1 MTVKQIHLW
10 LLLAFAL
17 LLRLISLATYPLMDT
32 TEARYGEMARLMV
45 ETGNW
50 LTPQFDY
57 GIPFWGKPPLFTWM
71 SATGIELFGLNEFA
85 VRVPHWLAGVL
96 TICLIGLLARKTN
109 NNAVVAAIVV
119 ATCGIFTI
127 ASGAVMTD
135 MALTLALTMAMVG
148 FYLCWLQK
156 DERAQIWG
164 YVGFFGLA
172 CGLLAKG
179 PVALVIMAIAVVPW
193 LILQHGFVGAFK
205 QLWYRFPILPGCVLM
220 LTVAMPWYVL
230 AELATPG
237 FIDYFIVGEH
247 FNRFVVSG
255 WEGDLYGNAHDR
267 PRGTIWLFWLQSAL
281 PWSLVLPVLIWKK
294 RSKKT
299 DIEGDNTGLF
309 SFLICWLLSP
319 LLLFTLSGNIL
330 PAYVLPGVPAI
341 GVLIAML
348 VTQKDFKWLWGA
360 SAIIPVILMIAL
372 LVLNMGKADSRSDRV
387 IFQKVTSQLP
397 IFYIGKRPF
406 SGQFYSQGQAKLLKD
421 VKVLSALS
429 QYHLIGQPEQVK
441 AFVVQNSLSCE
452 VDHQSPSGRALFTCT
467 ATPSK

>member
-1 MTVKQIHLW
+1 MTVRQIHLW

-17 LLRLISLATYPLMDT
+17 FLRLISLATYPLMDT

-57 GIPFWGKPPLFTWM
+57 DVPFWGKPPLFTWM
-71 SATGIELFGLNEFA
+71 SATGIKLFGLNEFA
-85 VRVPHWLAGVL
+85 VRVPHWFAGVL
-96 TICLIGLLARKTN
+96 TICFIGLLARKTN
-109 NNAVVAAIVV
+109 NNPVVAAVVV

-156 DERAQIWG
+156 DEHAQKWG
-164 YVGFFGLA
+164 YLGFFGLA

-179 PVALVIMAIAVVPW
+179 PVALVTMTIAVVPW
-193 LILQHGFVGAFK
+193 LILQHGFLGAFK
-205 QLWYRFPILPGCVLM
+205 QLWSRFPVLSGGALM
-220 LTVAMPWYVL
+220 LIVALPWYVL
-230 AELATPG
+230 AEIATPG
-237 FIDYFIVGEH
+237 FLDYFIVGEH
-247 FNRFVVSG
+247 FNRFVISG

-281 PWSLVLPVLIWKK
+281 PWSVVLPVLIWKK
-294 RSKKT
+294 RT
-299 DIEGDNTGLF
+299 DKQEFEKGYTGLF
-309 SFLICWLLSP
+309 SFLIFWLLSP

-348 VTQKDFKWLWGA
+348 VTKKYFKWLWGA
-360 SAIIPVILMIAL
+360 SAFIPVMLMIVL
-372 LVLNMGKADSRSDRV
+372 LVLNLGKADSRSDRV
-387 IFQKVTSQLP
+387 IFEKVSRELP
-397 IFYIGKRPF
+397 VFYIGKRPF

-421 VKVLSALS
+421 TRVLTSLS
-429 QYHLIGQPEQVK
+429 RYHLIGQLEEVNALVEQYL
-441 AFVVQNSLSCE
+441 LSCTVE
-452 VDHQSPSGRALFTCT
+452 FESKSGRSLFTCSNST
-467 ATPSK
+467 RG

>member
-1 MTVKQIHLW
+1 MTVRQIHLW

-57 GIPFWGKPPLFTWM
+57 DVPFWGKPPLFTWM
-71 SATGIELFGLNEFA
+71 SATGIKLFGLNEFA
-85 VRVPHWLAGVL
+85 VRVPHWFAGVL
-96 TICLIGLLARKTN
+96 TICFIGLLARKTN
-109 NNAVVAAIVV
+109 NNPVVAAVVV

-156 DERAQIWG
+156 DEHAQKWG

-179 PVALVIMAIAVVPW
+179 PVALVIMTIAVVPW
-193 LILQHGFVGAFK
+193 LMLQHGVLGAFK
-205 QLWYRFPILPGCVLM
+205 QLWSRFPVLSGSGLM
-220 LTVAMPWYVL
+220 LMVALPWYVL
-230 AELATPG
+230 AEIATPG
-237 FIDYFIVGEH
+237 FLDYFIVGEH
-247 FNRFVVSG
+247 FNRFVISG

-281 PWSLVLPVLIWKK
+281 PWSVVLPVLIWKK
-294 RSKKT
+294 CSYKRE
-299 DIEGDNTGLF
+299 IEKGYTGLF
-309 SFLICWLLSP
+309 SFLVFWLLSP

-341 GVLIAML
+341 GVLTAML

-360 SAIIPVILMIAL
+360 SAFIPVMLMVVL
-372 LVLNMGKADSRSDRV
+372 LVLNLGKADSLSDRV
-387 IFQKVTSQLP
+387 IFEQASLELP
-397 IFYIGKRPF
+397 VFYVGKRPF
-406 SGQFYSQGQAKLLKD
+406 SGQFYSRGQAKLLKD
-421 VKVLSALS
+421 TRVLTTMS
-429 QYHLIGQPEQVK
+429 QYHIIGRLEQVT
-441 AFVVQNSLSCE
+441 ALVEQHLLSCTVVFE
-452 VDHQSPSGRALFTCT
+452 SKSGRSLFTCSNT
-467 ATPSK
+467 RG